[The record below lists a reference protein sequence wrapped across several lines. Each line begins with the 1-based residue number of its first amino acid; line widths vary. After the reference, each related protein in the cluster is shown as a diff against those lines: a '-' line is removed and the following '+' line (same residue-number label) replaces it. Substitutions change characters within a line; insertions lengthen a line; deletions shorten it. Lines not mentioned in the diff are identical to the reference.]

1 MHGFIRA
8 AGIAVLAAVAAAVPA
23 AAQSA
28 PLKVAFVNT
37 QAVFESAPGRAEAS
51 ATFEREAQGFQ
62 QQVQRMSDSLNTLVT
77 EYRRVESTLTPE
89 QRTQRQQAI
98 QAKQQE
104 YEQRASQIDQQAAQR
119 REALMTPLLEQ
130 VRSAIEAVRAEGGY
144 AFILSS
150 DPSSSVLVAYDRNL
164 DITDRV
170 VARLRTMGPPRPA
183 AATPAPTQPANPGP
197 ASAPSGVTRPRTP

>member
-8 AGIAVLAAVAAAVPA
+8 AGIAAVAVAAAALPA
-23 AAQSA
+23 VAQA

-37 QAVFESAPGRAEAS
+37 QVLFENAPGRAEAS

-62 QQVQRMSDSLNTLVT
+62 AQVKRMSDSLNAMIADFQKA
-77 EYRRVESTLTPE
+77 EATLTAE
-89 QRTQRQQAI
+89 QKTTRGRAI
-98 QAKQQE
+98 QQKQAE
-104 YEQRASQIDQQAAQR
+104 YEQRAQQIDQQAAQR

-130 VRSAIEAVRAEGGY
+130 VRKAIEESRAEGGY

-150 DPSSSVLVAYDRNL
+150 DPASTVLVAYDRNL

-170 VARLRTMGPPRPA
+170 IAKLKAMGPPKTAAAAPAPA
-183 AATPAPTQPANPGP
+183 AAGP
-197 ASAPSGVTRPRTP
+197 ASSPSGVTRPRTP

>member
-8 AGIAVLAAVAAAVPA
+8 AGIAAVAVAAAALPA
-23 AAQSA
+23 VAQA

-37 QAVFESAPGRAEAS
+37 QVLFENAPGRAEAS

-62 QQVQRMSDSLNTLVT
+62 AQVKRMSDSLNAMIADFQKA
-77 EYRRVESTLTPE
+77 EATLTAE
-89 QRTQRQQAI
+89 QKTTRGRAI
-98 QAKQQE
+98 QQKQAE
-104 YEQRASQIDQQAAQR
+104 YEQRAQQIDQQAAQR

-130 VRSAIEAVRAEGGY
+130 VRKAIEESRAEGGY

-150 DPSSSVLVAYDRNL
+150 DPASTVLVAYDRNL

-170 VARLRTMGPPRPA
+170 IARLKAMGPPKTAAAAPAPA
-183 AATPAPTQPANPGP
+183 AGP
-197 ASAPSGVTRPRTP
+197 ASSPSGVTRPRTP